1 MQDSHYYRNKS
12 ASKMEGREKT
22 EVVLE
27 LESYIFNN
35 ESNGTSMAKKD
46 RIHRIKGWKVINLE
60 KLFEL
65 QQDSTVGV
73 QEESYVYNPYKVKN
87 NEQ

>member
-1 MQDSHYYRNKS
+1 
-12 ASKMEGREKT
+12 MEGREKT

-35 ESNGTSMAKKD
+35 ESHGTSMAKKH

-60 KLFEL
+60 KLFEMKEDSSAGVS
-65 QQDSTVGV
+65 QDS
-73 QEESYVYNPYKVKN
+73 YIYNPNKVKK